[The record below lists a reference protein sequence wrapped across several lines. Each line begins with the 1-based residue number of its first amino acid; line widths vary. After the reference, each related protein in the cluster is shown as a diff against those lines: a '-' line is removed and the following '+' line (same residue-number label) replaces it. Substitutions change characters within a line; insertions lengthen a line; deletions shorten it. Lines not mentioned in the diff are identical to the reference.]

1 MWVIYL
7 RRGIKTLHGLLSL
20 PAVVFLLEK
29 SRQYED
35 PLGRAL
41 YAKIR
46 CHYQAF
52 IRRLQARG
60 LFYRYQPLKI

>member
-1 MWVIYL
+1 MWVIHL
-7 RRGIKTLHGLLSL
+7 RRGMKTLHSLLSL
-20 PAVVFLLEK
+20 PAVVFFLEK
-29 SRQYED
+29 GRRYED

-52 IRRLQARG
+52 VRRLQARD
-60 LFYRYQPLKI
+60 LFYHHHPLKI